1 MAAVVHDVLAR
12 NDQTGFANLD
22 DFALGPGLPTD
33 PRRVVTEATWSLYGL
48 DLARDVA
55 VFVDLPEGTDLARSP
70 FVYATQHELAQRVLT
85 LSLTEMEEVADL
97 MPPLGPVIFV
107 FSIGRCGSTLLSH
120 ALNAVPGVWGL
131 SEPDAYSTLI
141 LQHFDSPTR
150 QTFAPDQV
158 VRLIRASTRLQYRPP
173 QGRQGAGLAVKFRSQ
188 SLFQADLYH
197 AAFPDAAF
205 VFLYRDAVGWAQSV
219 YGMMR
224 QYGFADILTGDDRLL
239 PWTIF
244 TAAEDRARLDSMVD
258 IGAAEVPAEVPL
270 APAWAQNMAE
280 YTRQLKGGVPFLAL
294 RYNEFNRDREAS
306 LVQLLQHCH
315 LPVGAAADAL
325 ATFETDSQA
334 GTKLARDLNIFRLT
348 EARLD
353 RLRELL
359 ARDPIFGNPD
369 LRLADIYTAAAL

>member
-120 ALNAVPGVWGL
+120 ALNAIPGVWGL

-150 QTFAPDQV
+150 QSFAPDQV

-173 QGRQGAGLAVKFRSQ
+173 ADREGAVFAVKFRSQ
-188 SLFQADLYH
+188 TLVQADLYH
-197 AAFPDAAF
+197 AAFPEAAC
-205 VFLYRDAVGWAQSV
+205 VFLYRDALGWANSM
-219 YGMMR
+219 YGMLR
-224 QYGFADILTGDDRLL
+224 QFDVSDPMTGDDRAM
-239 PWTIF
+239 PWTSL
-244 TAAEDRARLDSMVD
+244 TAASERWRLNLMVD
-258 IGAAEVPAEVPL
+258 IDAPEVATEVPL
-270 APAWAQNMAE
+270 APIWAQNMAE
-280 YTRQLKGGVPFLAL
+280 YTRQLQAGVPFLAL

-306 LVQLLQHCH
+306 MVQLLQHCH

-325 ATFETDSQA
+325 ATFESDSQT
-334 GTKLARDLNIFRLT
+334 GTKLARELNMYRLSQT
-348 EARLD
+348 RLD
-353 RLRELL
+353 RLRALL

>member
-1 MAAVVHDVLAR
+1 MAAVIHDVLGRRDMA
-12 NDQTGFANLD
+12 GWANLD
-22 DFALGPGLPTD
+22 DFVLGPGLPTD

-48 DLARDVA
+48 DRARDLA

-70 FVYATQHELAQRVLT
+70 FVYATQHALAQRVLT

-141 LQHFDSPTR
+141 LQHVDSPTR
-150 QTFAPDQV
+150 QTFARDQV
-158 VRLIRASTRLQYRPP
+158 VKLIRACTRLQYRPP
-173 QGRQGAGLAVKFRSQ
+173 ADREGAVFAVKFRSQ
-188 SLFQADLYH
+188 TLFQADLYH
-197 AAFPDAAF
+197 AAFPDAAC
-205 VFLYRDAVGWAQSV
+205 VFLYRDALAWANSV
-219 YGMMR
+219 YGMLR
-224 QYGFADILTGDDRLL
+224 QYGIADILTGEDRLL
-239 PWTIF
+239 LWTIF

-306 LVQLLQHCH
+306 LARLMAHCH
-315 LPVGAAADAL
+315 LPIGAAATAL

-334 GTKLARDLNIFRLT
+334 GTKLARDVNIHRLSQT
-348 EARLD
+348 RLD
-353 RLRELL
+353 RLRALL
-359 ARDPIFGNPD
+359 ARERVYGNPD